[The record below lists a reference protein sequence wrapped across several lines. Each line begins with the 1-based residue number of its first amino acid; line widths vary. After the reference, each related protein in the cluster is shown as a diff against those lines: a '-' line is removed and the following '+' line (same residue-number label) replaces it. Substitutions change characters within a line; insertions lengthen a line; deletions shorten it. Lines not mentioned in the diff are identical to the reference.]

1 MLREEIRAEGMDARR
16 ALALGNALER
26 AGKLLDAIEALTTAN
41 AMRPDHGV
49 ERRLVRLRRRA
60 FAELVRS
67 RTPGPAVP
75 VVAAGPPANGA
86 PEPVPAGKLS
96 AAHVREGI
104 QRHGCLWVRGLVP
117 PERAVRLRSAI
128 DHAFVAREAV
138 LARRA
143 SADDRAWYSPVERV
157 PKDASR
163 HWVRLGQGLLAADS
177 PPAFFEVMDLVRTLG
192 IDRLV
197 ADYLGERP
205 ALSVEKCA
213 LRRADASLHPST
225 WHQDGAFLGLGIR
238 TLDVWLALS
247 PCGRDAPGL
256 DVIPLR
262 LDRVLPT
269 GEPGTFFEWTVAQE
283 TIARELPDATPWRPA
298 FEEGDALLFDHLLI
312 HRTAADPAMPH
323 VRYAIESWF
332 FAPSTYPR
340 TSTPLVV

>member
-1 MLREEIRAEGMDARR
+1 MLPKLSGSNDSYAPTTSAGSPDSRPRALPRREGRDGATYSRDEPRGEPFAASGVRALFACLRWTARRGKLSDTVLLLKPLHARRAAMLREEIRAEGMNARR

-41 AMRPDHGV
+41 ALRPDHGV

-75 VVAAGPPANGA
+75 VVAA
-86 PEPVPAGKLS
+86 
-96 AAHVREGI
+96 
-104 QRHGCLWVRGLVP
+104 
-117 PERAVRLRSAI
+117 
-128 DHAFVAREAV
+128 
-138 LARRA
+138 
-143 SADDRAWYSPVERV
+143 
-157 PKDASR
+157 
-163 HWVRLGQGLLAADS
+163 
-177 PPAFFEVMDLVRTLG
+177 
-192 IDRLV
+192 
-197 ADYLGERP
+197 YLGERP

-340 TSTPLVV
+340 TSTPLIV